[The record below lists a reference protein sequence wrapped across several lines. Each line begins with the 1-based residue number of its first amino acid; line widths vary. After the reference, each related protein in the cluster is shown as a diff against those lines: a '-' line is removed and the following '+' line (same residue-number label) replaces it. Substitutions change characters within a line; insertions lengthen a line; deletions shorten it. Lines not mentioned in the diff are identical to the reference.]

1 MLNLRR
7 MNVFRYDV
15 RAVLADS
22 KVDQAL
28 ASTVIANI
36 IAKASKVGINDA
48 KDYVREVESRGA
60 YGKEVSQEL
69 CLLLDKYTL
78 YR

>member
-7 MNVFRYDV
+7 MTVFRYDV
-15 RAVLADS
+15 RALMANC
-22 KVDQAL
+22 KVDEAL
-28 ASTVIANI
+28 ASTVIANV
-36 IAKASKVGINDA
+36 IAKASRVGIDDA
-48 KDYVREVESRGA
+48 KDYVREVESRGG

-69 CLLLDKYTL
+69 CMLLDKYTL

>member
-7 MNVFRYDV
+7 MEVFRYDV
-15 RAVLADS
+15 RALLADF
-22 KVDQAL
+22 KVDEAL
-28 ASTVIANI
+28 ASTVIANV
-36 IAKASKVGINDA
+36 IAKASRVSVSDA
-48 KDYVREVESRGA
+48 KEYVKEIETRGG

-69 CLLLDKYTL
+69 CQLLDKYTL